1 MNCRINSSPRGNGCN
16 RLLHKGW
23 SLPEIAIS
31 KQLTSNV
38 AINDGWTAWLQT
50 VPERIHETC
59 LAIGVVHA
67 DQIPSDWSIVLRT
80 ITHSGQVLYI
90 KASPPGDESQAAI
103 ASLLPNAHPQLVH
116 CIHSDIG
123 NGIQLLADIPGNQL
137 PGDCNAADELKAV
150 GCLFAELHQL
160 NIAPLMIPLSK
171 WCNDLLNSPVSVLSE
186 ISVNIERCERLLATS
201 PAAIWLHG
209 DLHHG
214 NIIEHAET
222 GQLVAI
228 DPKGLCGDP
237 SFDICTFVRNHV
249 PEHLNDEALSDFL
262 ERRIRLIGDAAGYPS
277 ERAVA
282 WAAAGNA
289 LSLIWDLPPSG
300 ELITEHHGHLY
311 RVLTQLNLL
320 ASRYGKV

>member
-1 MNCRINSSPRGNGCN
+1 M
-16 RLLHKGW
+16 
-23 SLPEIAIS
+23 PEIAIS

-38 AINDGWTAWLQT
+38 AVNDVWTAWLQT

-59 LAIGVVHA
+59 LAIGVVQA
-67 DQIPSDWSIVLRT
+67 EQIPSDWSIVLRT

-123 NGIQLLADIPGNQL
+123 NGIHVLAEIPGNQFS
-137 PGDCNAADELKAV
+137 GDCNAADEMKAV
-150 GCLFAELHQL
+150 GCLLAELHKL
-160 NIAPLMIPLSK
+160 NIAPLMIPLSN
-171 WCNDLLNSPVSVLSE
+171 WCNDLLNSPVRVLSE

-201 PAAIWLHG
+201 PAAMWLHG

-222 GQLVAI
+222 QQLVAI
-228 DPKGLCGDP
+228 DPKGIFGDP

-249 PEHLNDEALSDFL
+249 PEQLNDEALSDFL
-262 ERRIRLIGDAAGYPS
+262 ERRIRLIGDAAGYPT
-277 ERAVA
+277 ERAFA

-289 LSLIWDLPPSG
+289 LSLVWDLPPSS
-300 ELITEHHGHLY
+300 ELRTEHDCHLY

>member
-1 MNCRINSSPRGNGCN
+1 MPA
-16 RLLHKGW
+16 
-23 SLPEIAIS
+23 IAIS

-38 AINDGWTAWLQT
+38 AVNDVLTAWLHRL
-50 VPERIHETC
+50 PERIKETC

-67 DQIPSDWSIVLRT
+67 EQIPSDWTIVLRT

-90 KASPPGDESQAAI
+90 KASPLGDESQAAI
-103 ASLLPNAHPQLVH
+103 ASLIPNAHPMLVH

-123 NGIQLLADIPGNQL
+123 NGIQVLADIPGNQL
-137 PGDCNAADELKAV
+137 SWNCNSTDELKAV
-150 GCLFAELHQL
+150 GYLLAELHQL
-160 NIAPLMIPLSK
+160 KIAPLMIPLSQ
-171 WCNDLLNSPVSVLSE
+171 WCNELLNSPVRVLSE

-201 PAAIWLHG
+201 PAATWLHG

-214 NIIEHAET
+214 NIIEHAKT
-222 GQLVAI
+222 QQLVAI
-228 DPKGLCGDP
+228 DPKGIFGDP

-249 PEHLNDEALSDFL
+249 PEQLNDEALSDFL
-262 ERRIRLIGDAAGYPS
+262 ERRIRLIGDAAGYPT
-277 ERAVA
+277 ERAFA

-289 LSLIWDLPPSG
+289 LSLVWDLPPSG
-300 ELITEHHGHLY
+300 ELITDHHGHLY

>member
-38 AINDGWTAWLQT
+38 AVNDVWTAWLQT

-90 KASPPGDESQAAI
+90 KASPPGDESHAAI

-116 CIHSDIG
+116 CVHSDIG
-123 NGIQLLADIPGNQL
+123 NGIQVLADIPGNQASWN
-137 PGDCNAADELKAV
+137 CNSTDGLKAV
-150 GCLFAELHQL
+150 GCLLAELHQL

-171 WCNDLLNSPVSVLSE
+171 WCNELLAPPSSVPSE

-201 PAAIWLHG
+201 PDAAWLHG

-228 DPKGLCGDP
+228 DPKGIFGDP

-249 PEHLNDEALSDFL
+249 PEQLNDEALSDFL

-277 ERAVA
+277 ERAFA

-289 LSLIWDLPPSG
+289 LSLVWDLPPSG
-300 ELITEHHGHLY
+300 ELITEHQGHLY